1 MTRRSLIAVLT
12 LALFALPLVAS
23 ESSKK
28 YFGGID
34 LVDQNGKAENL
45 AKLMEG
51 RTIVVNTIFTNC
63 EASCPIMEK
72 TFNVIQERYA
82 AQMGKDL
89 VLVSISVD
97 PANDTPQALKAY
109 AAKVKAKNGWYF
121 LTGTKEQV
129 DYALKRFGVPA
140 EKRDM
145 HSNLM
150 FAGNDKTGLWKKI
163 HGMAKADDVVAAV
176 DSVLHD
182 QGEAKAQ

>member
-1 MTRRSLIAVLT
+1 M
-12 LALFALPLVAS
+12 AS

-34 LVDQNGKAENL
+34 LVDQNGKPENL
-45 AKLMEG
+45 AQLMDG
-51 RTIVVNTIFTNC
+51 RTVVINTIFTTC
-63 EASCPIMEK
+63 EASCPLMEK
-72 TFNVIQERYA
+72 TFATIQDHYA
-82 AQMGKDL
+82 QQMGKEL
-89 VLVSISVD
+89 LLVSISVD
-97 PANDTPQALKAY
+97 PENDTPAKLKAY
-109 AAKVKAKNGWYF
+109 AKTMKAKDGWYF

-150 FAGNDKTGLWKKI
+150 FAGNDRTGLWKKI
-163 HGMAKADDVVAAV
+163 HGTAKAEEIVPVV

-182 QGEAKAQ
+182 KGEAKAR

>member
-1 MTRRSLIAVLT
+1 MTRRHLIVLA
-12 LALFALPLVAS
+12 LALFTLPLVAS

-34 LVDQNGKAENL
+34 LVDQNGKPENL

-51 RTIVVNTIFTNC
+51 RTIVVNTIFTSC
-63 EASCPIMEK
+63 DASCPIMEK
-72 TFNVIQERYA
+72 TFATIQDHYA
-82 AQMGKDL
+82 SQMGKEL

-109 AAKVKAKNGWYF
+109 ASKVKAKDGWYF

-140 EKRDM
+140 EKREM

-163 HGMAKADDVVAAV
+163 HGMAKADEIVAAV
-176 DSVLHD
+176 DSVLRD
-182 QGEAKAQ
+182 QGQAKAQ

>member
-1 MTRRSLIAVLT
+1 MTRRHLV
-12 LALFALPLVAS
+12 LALALLALPLAAS

-34 LVDQNGKAENL
+34 LVDQNGKPENL

-51 RTIVVNTIFTNC
+51 RTVLINTIFTSC
-63 EASCPIMEK
+63 DASCPIMEK
-72 TFNVIQERYA
+72 TFATIQDHYA
-82 AQMGKDL
+82 TQMGKEL

-97 PANDTPQALKAY
+97 PANDTPAKLKAY
-109 AAKVKAKNGWYF
+109 AKTMKAKDGWYF

-140 EKRDM
+140 ETRDM

-163 HGMAKADDVVAAV
+163 HGTAKTEEIVPVV
-176 DSVLHD
+176 DSVLND
-182 QGEAKAQ
+182 KGEAKAQ